1 LGEEYGAFAGG
12 KNKVVYV
19 VLQVNNNGGEASAIK
34 IMARKKKAT
43 LHVQS
48 AQISQPP
55 MAAE

>member
-1 LGEEYGAFAGG
+1 LGEEYGAFARG

-34 IMARKKKAT
+34 IMARKKKP
-43 LHVQS
+43 LCMYKVLN
-48 AQISQPP
+48 ISQPP